1 MSELDWIFVAPFG
14 TVENFRI
21 AVLSFMIFMMLII
34 IFLMLR
40 KIDQQNDEIAK
51 LKDKLYLEN
60 PFKYY
65 RLKRRK

>member
-14 TVENFRI
+14 TVENFRTAI
-21 AVLSFMIFMMLII
+21 GLFTMIVMGII
-34 IFLMLR
+34 IVLMFR
-40 KIDQQNDEIAK
+40 KIEQKNDEIAK

-65 RLKRRK
+65 RLKQRK